1 MAQINIFQN
10 DAFRALELSEAV
22 RKIPNQWGDLGEEML
37 FVSKPVRGVS
47 FTIESQAG
55 HLQLVT
61 SSTRGTPLPGQ
72 ARGKRKLRDFRTER
86 FGLKS
91 RITADDVDS
100 IRAFGSETEL
110 KQIAGEIAERQV
122 ELRGS
127 TDVTREYLRAG
138 ALQGL
143 VKDADGSTLVDLFT
157 AFDITQKV
165 VDFKFGTKTTDILG
179 KCRTVTRHIKTNL
192 KGDVS
197 RGVMARIH
205 PNFTDKLMA
214 HEDFKERYKYYQNQN
229 GGDPL
234 RDDTSNGFSFGGIM
248 WKEYL
253 AEADVPQEDGST
265 VTRSFIPDGDA
276 RFYPVGTRTTFRQ
289 FNGSADYMG
298 MVNQPGQEFYSAV
311 FPDKQEDRFVDVEV
325 MLQTLPMCLRPAV
338 LVRGH
343 SSN

>member
-1 MAQINIFQN
+1 MAHMNIFVN
-10 DAFRALELSEAV
+10 DAFRAMELSEAV
-22 RKIPNQWGDLGEEML
+22 REIPNQWGDLGEAGL
-37 FVSKPVRGVS
+37 FMPKSVRGVS
-47 FTIESQAG
+47 FSIESHQG
-55 HLQLVT
+55 HLQLVQ
-61 SSTRGTPLPGQ
+61 SSTRGTSLPGQ
-72 ARGKRKLRDFRTER
+72 KRGKRKMRNFSTER

-91 RITADDVDS
+91 RITADDVDG

-110 KQIAGEIAERQV
+110 KQVAAEVAERQG

-143 VKDADGSTLVDLFT
+143 VKDADGTTLVDLFSE
-157 AFDITQKV
+157 FGITQKV
-165 VDFKFGTKTTDILG
+165 VDFTFGTGTTDLSA
-179 KCRTVTRHIKTNL
+179 KCREVTRHIKTNL
-192 KGDVS
+192 KGDVM
-197 RGVMARIH
+197 RGVAAKIT
-205 PNFTDKLMA
+205 PTFTDKLMGHA
-214 HEDFKERYKYYQNQN
+214 DFKERYKYYQNAN

-234 RDDTSNGFSFGGIM
+234 RDDTSDGFSFGGIL

-265 VTRSFIPDGDA
+265 VTQSFIPDGDA
-276 RFYPVGTRTTFRQ
+276 RFYPMGTRNTFRD

-298 MVNQPGQEFYSAV
+298 MVNQPGQAFYSAV
-311 FPDKQEDRFVDVEV
+311 FPDKQEDRYVDVEV
-325 MLQTLPMCLRPAV
+325 MMQTISMCLRPAT